1 MHIILGILGALVTIL
16 ILANRLQDN
25 GIDVGWL
32 NPFSWAR
39 RRKFR
44 KEYQMHPAYTLE
56 SSLDVAA
63 LFMVAVAKA
72 DGDITRAQKDKII
85 ELFNSE
91 LNLNDKEAQALYG
104 SSVHIFGRGDD
115 VLDNPSRVLAR
126 TIESFT
132 DEQVRSVLSML
143 DAVANVDDRPSEA
156 QTKLIKKITKA
167 MPIKAIPQ

>member
-56 SSLDVAA
+56 SPLDVAA
-63 LFMVAVAKA
+63 LFMVAVA
-72 DGDITRAQKDKII
+72 TM
-85 ELFNSE
+85 S
-91 LNLNDKEAQALYG
+91 
-104 SSVHIFGRGDD
+104 
-115 VLDNPSRVLAR
+115 
-126 TIESFT
+126 
-132 DEQVRSVLSML
+132 
-143 DAVANVDDRPSEA
+143 
-156 QTKLIKKITKA
+156 
-167 MPIKAIPQ
+167 